1 MPPEI
6 IDINGI
12 VRSILS
18 PLWVISAV
26 STVGLPLPISPY
38 KRTSSNRPGMSE
50 TCQHSLPHTEEGV
63 ARNRS
68 IELLPEFRREAIGA
82 FC

>member
-1 MPPEI
+1 MLC
-6 IDINGI
+6 
-12 VRSILS
+12 VAKVLS
-18 PLWVISAV
+18 GPCLSWVISAV